1 MADVKSE
8 IEKTGENTVRLKIA
22 VPAEVV
28 AAALDAEYRRYAREV
43 SMPGFRKGKVPRR
56 VIESQYGKSI
66 LDDVVGDIVAESLDE
81 TIKGNELDV
90 IGTPAVK
97 VEPYDGAGELVYSA
111 EVDVY
116 PEFELPD
123 VGPILSKIK
132 VRKPKITEKD
142 VDAALESLRAA
153 NATLEPV
160 TDRPS
165 EDGDLVILRF
175 LAEAPP
181 GFEKD
186 VIRIWANKN
195 PDDFAGRQ
203 VIGHTTGDVF
213 SLVIKYPDDFGDKTA
228 AGTERNEPVEVVEV
242 KTPVP
247 PELDDD
253 FAADLDF
260 DDLGALREDVREKL
274 LRRDT
279 AKARTEAFDELISGV
294 AAKTE
299 VPMSETFVE
308 KAAADAHAVE
318 SPDEIEGVSKTEAL
332 KTTREDISRYIIIH
346 RMAEK
351 KDIKPAP
358 EEVESLRRSV
368 LETEGFRISYSAA
381 LDYIL
386 KTKLTELLF
395 GESGGPKEKQSE
407 DVAAATAVSNE
418 TEK

>member
-1 MADVKSE
+1 MANVKSE
-8 IEKTGENTVRLKIA
+8 IDKIGENTVHLKIA

-28 AAALDAEYRRYAREV
+28 AAALDAEYRRYASEV
-43 SMPGFRKGKVPRR
+43 RMPGFRKGKVPRR
-56 VIESQYGKSI
+56 VIESRYGKSI
-66 LDDVVGDIVAESLDE
+66 LDDVVGDIVAETLDE
-81 TIKGNELDV
+81 TIRGNELDV
-90 IGTPAVK
+90 IGTPAVN
-97 VEPYDGAGELVYSA
+97 VEPYGGAGDLVYSA

-123 VGPILSKIK
+123 VEPIFSKIK
-132 VRKPKITEKD
+132 ARKPKVTEKD

-165 EDGDLVILRF
+165 EDDDMVILRF
-175 LAEAPP
+175 LAETPP

-186 VIRIWANKN
+186 TIRIWANKN

-203 VIGHTTGDVF
+203 ALGHTTGDNF
-213 SLVIKYPDDFGDKTA
+213 SLVIKYPEDFGDKTA

-274 LRRDT
+274 LKRDA
-279 AKARTEAFDELISGV
+279 AKAGTEAFDELISRV
-294 AAKTE
+294 AAKVE

-308 KAAADAHAVE
+308 KAAADAHGVE
-318 SPDEIEGVSKTEAL
+318 SPDEIESVSKTEAL
-332 KTTREDISRYIIIH
+332 QTTREDLSRYIIIH
-346 RMAEK
+346 RMAEEK
-351 KDIKPAP
+351 GIKPTR
-358 EEVESLRRSV
+358 EEIESLRRSV

-386 KTKLTELLF
+386 KTKLTEFLF
-395 GESGGPKEKQSE
+395 GESDGPAEKQSE
-407 DVAAATAVSNE
+407 DVAAAAVSGE
-418 TEK
+418 TKK

>member
-22 VPAEVV
+22 VPAEAV

-56 VIESQYGKSI
+56 VIEKRYGKSI
-66 LDDVVGDIVAESLDE
+66 LDDVVGDTVAESLDE

-97 VEPYDGAGELVYSA
+97 VEPYDGTGDLVYSA

-116 PEFELPD
+116 PEFELPK
-123 VGPILSKIK
+123 VGSILSKIK
-132 VRKPKITEKD
+132 VRKPKVTDKD
-142 VDAALESLRAA
+142 VDAALENLRAA
-153 NATLEPV
+153 NATLEPI

-165 EDGDLVILRF
+165 EDGDMVILRF
-175 LAEAPP
+175 LAETPP

-203 VIGHTTGDVF
+203 ALGHMTGDTF

-228 AGTERNEPVEVVEV
+228 AGTERNEPVEVIEV

-260 DDLGALREDVREKL
+260 DDLGALREDVRGKL
-274 LRRDT
+274 LTRDA
-279 AKARTEAFDELISGV
+279 AKARTEAFDELVSRV
-294 AAKTE
+294 AAKVE
-299 VPMSETFVE
+299 IPMSETFVE
-308 KAAADAHAVE
+308 KATADAHGAT
-318 SPDEIEGVSKTEAL
+318 SLDEIEGVSKNEAL
-332 KTTREDISRYIIIH
+332 KTTRENLSRYMFVH
-346 RMAEK
+346 RMAEEK
-351 KDIKPAP
+351 GIKPTP
-358 EEVESLRRSV
+358 EDVESLRRSI
-368 LETEGFRISYSAA
+368 LETEGFRISYPAA

-395 GESGGPKEKQSE
+395 GESAGPAEKQSE
-407 DVAAATAVSNE
+407 DVATVAASGE